1 MKLYIVIEVVVV
13 VVVVVVVLT
22 GGNAFVYD
30 IFGIQILLLLL
41 LGGSHL

>member
-13 VVVVVVVLT
+13 VVVVVLT
-22 GGNAFVYD
+22 GGNVFVYD